1 MITINNDPRCASNE
15 AQSFGSF
22 AIALQDDDAAV
33 LNLPVDYGHVFVAE
47 SSTSN
52 HGMAW
57 IRGSS
62 AVKYFGGVNFDVLSN
77 IVLNGTAGTDGKL
90 TVSSNGGKFYI
101 ENRTGSAISISV
113 TFLGIAANRI

>member
-1 MITINNDPRCASNE
+1 MVTVNNDPRCATNE

-22 AIALQDDDAAV
+22 AIALQDDEAAV

-62 AVKYFGGVNFDVLSN
+62 AVKYFGGANFDVLTN
-77 IVLNGTAGTDGKL
+77 TVLSGITGADGKL
-90 TVSSNGGKFYI
+90 TISSNGSKCYI
-101 ENRTGSAISISV
+101 ENRTGAAINISM
-113 TFLGIAANRI
+113 TFLGMATNRI